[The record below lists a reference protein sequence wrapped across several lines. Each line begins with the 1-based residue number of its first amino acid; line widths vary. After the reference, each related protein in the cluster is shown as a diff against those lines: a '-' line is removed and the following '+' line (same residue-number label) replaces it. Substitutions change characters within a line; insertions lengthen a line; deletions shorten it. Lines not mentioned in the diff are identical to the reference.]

1 MYVVTPGDLLVLPG
15 SNQIGPSTW
24 AMLTSRPSADVSSIN
39 LFISL
44 TWLRFL
50 SLFQDFFGIPFF
62 LVVWAYANCRHY
74 MDGFVLLLLAGK
86 LLVTKSSRFQ
96 WPILRRAPGEWQMFN
111 QNEQWNLCS

>member
-50 SLFQDFFGIPFF
+50 YLFQDFFGIPFF
-62 LVVWAYANCRHY
+62 WLSGRMRIVAITWLRVVVVSGEIVGYKKFQVPMANFKESAWR
-74 MDGFVLLLLAGK
+74 MANV
-86 LLVTKSSRFQ
+86 
-96 WPILRRAPGEWQMFN
+96 
-111 QNEQWNLCS
+111 